1 MKVQLK
7 EEYVN
12 CKIIVTTQFNR
23 KVKID
28 TSREDVMLFADV
40 EAFKFMFEPV
50 ETKKKKKT
58 KEPLIEAVENDGEFF
73 EADTAQNEGP
83 QEETNDLESM
93 SLKELRNKFP
103 DISARSKKEFIKELL
118 ESK

>member
-7 EEYVN
+7 EEYQN
-12 CKIIVTTQFNR
+12 CKVVVKTAFNR
-23 KVKID
+23 RVEVN

-40 EAFKFMFEPV
+40 EAFAFMFEPV

-73 EADTAQNEGP
+73 KADTAQKEEP

>member
-7 EEYVN
+7 EEYQN
-12 CKIIVTTQFNR
+12 CKVVVKTAFNR
-23 KVKID
+23 RVEVN

-40 EAFKFMFEPV
+40 EAFAFMFEPV

-58 KEPLIEAVENDGEFF
+58 KEPLIEAVENNGEFF
-73 EADTAQNEGP
+73 EADTA

-93 SLKELRNKFP
+93 SLKELREKFP
-103 DISARSKKEFIKELL
+103 DITARSKKEFIKELL

>member
-73 EADTAQNEGP
+73 EDKPKAL
-83 QEETNDLESM
+83 EELT
-93 SLKELRNKFP
+93 LKELREKFP
-103 DISARSKKEFIKELL
+103 DIEARSKKDFLKQLAGEE
-118 ESK
+118 